1 MDGSSATTRPLA
13 ESWTLTSL
21 KTICS
26 PELVPRSLCIPV
38 WVARLPDKPFLLTVP
53 LPAAADTTLVQPGRV
68 ALKYFNG
75 HFRLEGSRDLQDG
88 GKTLKAFRPF
98 HIWPS

>member
-1 MDGSSATTRPLA
+1 M
-13 ESWTLTSL
+13 
-21 KTICS
+21 
-26 PELVPRSLCIPV
+26 
-38 WVARLPDKPFLLTVP
+38 PDKPFLLTVP
-53 LPAAADTTLVQPGRV
+53 LPAAADTTLVQPSRV